1 MVEPGSI
8 SRSDDFTFRDLTISA
23 MQHRANHDP
32 TGHRHRPRDRHA
44 HQRGHRHDH
53 AREAN
58 PAALRKV
65 LALTGAFLVAEVVGG
80 LLTGSLA
87 LLSDAAHMFTDTAA
101 LAIALATAR
110 LAERPADSRRTFG
123 YQRFEILAATV
134 NAVLLLGV
142 AAYVLAEG
150 YKRLIEPPE
159 IASLG
164 VLAIAAV
171 GLVVNLAAMRILS
184 GRRATSTCVA
194 PIWRCGA
201 TRWPRSACWW
211 GPWCCGSR
219 GGPGSTRRWRWASA
233 CGCCRAPGRSSGRP
247 STFCSTLN

>member
-32 TGHRHRPRDRHA
+32 TGHGHRPRGQHA

-53 AREAN
+53 TRSAN

-110 LAERPADSRRTFG
+110 IAERPAELAPHLRLPALRDPGRDRERGAAVRRGRLHSRRG
-123 YQRFEILAATV
+123 LPALHRAAGDCSRSACWRSRPLGLGRQPRGHAHPVGRAGDQRQHAR
-134 NAVLLLGV
+134 G
-142 AAYVLAEG
+142 
-150 YKRLIEPPE
+150 
-159 IASLG
+159 
-164 VLAIAAV
+164 
-171 GLVVNLAAMRILS
+171 LS
-184 GRRATSTCVA
+184 GGVERRA
-194 PIWRCGA
+194 R
-201 TRWPRSACWW
+201 PRSAC
-211 GPWCCGSR
+211 
-219 GGPGSTRRWRWASA
+219 
-233 CGCCRAPGRSSGRP
+233 
-247 STFCSTLN
+247 